1 MLTRQSKLDW
11 LQRKA
16 ECQRPWHS
24 QGSMDTL
31 ILGAGK
37 PHGSDQLFLNT
48 GNISDSSHPTEFQA
62 IHWTRFSAASTVTIG
77 TLTMALTRLLYLV
90 SAICW
95 GSFK

>member
-62 IHWTRFSAASTVTIG
+62 IHWTRFSAASNVTIS